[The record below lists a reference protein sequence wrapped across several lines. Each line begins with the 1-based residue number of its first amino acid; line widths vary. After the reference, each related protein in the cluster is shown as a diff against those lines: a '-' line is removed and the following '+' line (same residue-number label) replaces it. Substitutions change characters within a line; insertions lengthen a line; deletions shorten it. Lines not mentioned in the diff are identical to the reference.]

1 MTKRVEFDPEDVLLL
16 VLDANER
23 LLGRAR
29 LNGITRLE
37 KLVFLLANEGG
48 ASEITSK
55 FQFRPHNFGPFS
67 SAVYNAKDFL
77 SGVGLVKEEVQAHPS
92 YYAGAAELAI
102 QDMSA
107 EGPRD
112 EATPEPVAHEKTFQL
127 TGLGKTA
134 ASNLRKELQQQWPEL
149 TNGVDR
155 IVSKFGDVPLNQII
169 RYVYRRYPETTTKSI
184 HPEAQRVRV
193 GTR

>member
-23 LLGRAR
+23 LLGRSR

-48 ASEITSK
+48 AGEIASK
-55 FQFRPHNFGPFS
+55 FLFRPHNFGPFS

-77 SGVGLVKEEVQAHPS
+77 SGVGLVKEEVQPLPS

-102 QDMSA
+102 EDMSA

-112 EATPEPVAHEKTFQL
+112 EATPEPVAHERTFQL
-127 TGLGKTA
+127 TDLGRTA
-134 ASNLRKELQQQWPEL
+134 AANLRKDLDRQWPEL

-184 HPEAQRVRV
+184 HPEARRVRAEA
-193 GTR
+193 R